1 MKHLLILLAAL
12 MVGPHVA
19 KSQTEGFVSAGR
31 DAALGAIQAGE
42 SGGASG
48 GSTRSPEML
57 ANEYAF
63 QYRQMTQERLSKIF
77 QNSAG
82 AVRDTDPFGTPMGT
96 ALRQQA
102 VRDKTEEGVAD
113 EAKRAAMEG
122 FGNAVRGLDIRGV
135 NSGRKEFLCGVDN
148 IFEGDVL
155 DISFGSGIYRAWI
168 VSVKPD
174 SITFMDHSSQQSET
188 ISIGLDVPAVNIQ
201 RWGSSGN
208 LEDAPP
214 F

>member
-1 MKHLLILLAAL
+1 MKHLLIILAVL

-42 SGGASG
+42 VGGVQ
-48 GSTRSPEML
+48 TRSPETL

-102 VRDKTEEGVAD
+102 VRDKTEEGAID

-188 ISIGLDVPAVNIQ
+188 IPIGLDAPAVNIQ